1 MRLAYEALL
10 EARDFNNPG
19 RTLAIVRNMLGAL
32 RKQTGEVHGEFQLSI
47 LLKQDDAKDQNHD
60 RAPPAQIETD

>member
-19 RTLAIVRNMLGAL
+19 RTLAIVRNMLAAL
-32 RKQTGEVHGEFQLSI
+32 RKQAGEINGQCQLSVLI
-47 LLKQDDAKDQNHD
+47 KQDDDTSND
-60 RAPPAQIETD
+60 RKPALP